1 MFETEKDQKIT
12 VLGKT
17 FNSEEERREYFKE
30 ELRMHLPELK
40 KMEGFPIGE
49 DEDILN
55 LSDPPYYTA
64 CPNPWLNDFISE
76 WEGKKD
82 NDGKSVNVP
91 YAIDVEVNKNISSY
105 NVHSYHTKV
114 PHTAIQRYLL
124 HYTNP
129 GDIIIDAFGGT
140 GMAGY
145 AALINENERA
155 QTKHAI
161 ENEFKKLGN
170 DVKWGKRNAIISD
183 LSPIA
188 SFISSVFNSNFDS
201 ELFLNNVEEVI
212 AKLKIKIGNLFL
224 SDGNTINY
232 VAYSDF
238 VICEYCGNDQSYYE
252 IAYNEDSSLKD
263 ELTCLDCS
271 STLNKRNL
279 TKCYEHVFD
288 PLTKAS
294 RNVRKFRPILV
305 NQNSKNGR
313 VLRGFND
320 SDSKRLDEASTMI
333 NDNMKIDLILGKGDN
348 WGDTWRAGV
357 HKGFEYIH
365 DFYDNSILVFI
376 TQYIEEIK
384 NYENKNQLMFLLTA
398 ILPKLTKL
406 NRYMP
411 QHGSRALV
419 GPMAGTLYLPSMYVV
434 NNPIDQLEFQ
444 LKKIIKGIDSKSNQ
458 VVSVNS
464 ATRLTLERNSIDYIF
479 TDPPFGA
486 NIMYS
491 ELNVFPEFWLKVRTN
506 NQFEAI
512 ESKSQNK
519 SLFEYQDLMLKSF
532 SEYNRVLKPNSW
544 MTVVFSNTS
553 ASVWNTIQYSI
564 NRAGFVISSVSAL
577 NKGKGGLQAL
587 IGPTA
592 VNQDLVIS
600 CYKPSSEFDEKFRKN
615 QNIDVAVWDF
625 VKEHLRHLPIHITTN
640 NSTYAIVERSP
651 KILFDRLISFY
662 VQKGLPVPIDAG
674 ALQKGLREHFIE
686 RDGMFFTNEQVQ
698 EYDKKKAENPEFIQ
712 LSILVSSEQDGVLW
726 LKNLLTEKTL
736 TYQDIQPQW
745 LQALAGVRKGDVIP
759 ELADILE
766 ENFLKDSEGKWYTP
780 DPENEADLAK
790 LRTKHLLKQF
800 DTYKTEAAKRKAKKI
815 KEVRVEALRAGF
827 KQCYQVKDFNSIVL
841 VGDKIPNNLL
851 MEDEVLLQFYD
862 IASSRI

>member
-1 MFETEKDQKIT
+1 MDNKVT

-17 FNSEEERREYFKE
+17 FNTEEERRTYFRE
-30 ELRMHLPELK
+30 ELRKKIPELK
-40 KMEGFPIGE
+40 QMEGFPIGE

-55 LSDPPYYTA
+55 ISDPPYYTA
-64 CPNPWLNDFISE
+64 CPNPWLNDFIAE
-76 WEGKKD
+76 WERKKG

-114 PHTAIQRYLL
+114 PHTAILRYLL

-145 AALINENERA
+145 AALMTENEGA

-170 DVKWGKRNAIISD
+170 DVRWGKRNAIISD

-201 ELFLNNVEEVI
+201 ELFLNNAEEVI
-212 AKLKIKIGNLFL
+212 ANLKNKIGNLFL
-224 SDGNTINY
+224 SDGHSINY

-238 VICEYCGNDQSYYE
+238 VVCENCGNDQSYYE
-252 IAYNEDSSLKD
+252 TAYKEDSSLKD
-263 ELTCLDCS
+263 ELTCLHCS
-271 STLNKRNL
+271 STLNKRKL
-279 TKCYEHVFD
+279 TKSYEHVFD

-294 RNVRKFRPILV
+294 RSVRKFRPILV
-305 NQNSKNGR
+305 NQNSNNGR
-313 VLRGFND
+313 LLRTFND
-320 SDSKRLDEASTMI
+320 SDSTRLDVATTMI
-333 NDNMKIDLILGKGDN
+333 KDNMKIDLILGKGDN

-365 DFYDNSILVFI
+365 DFYDTSILVFI
-376 TQYIEEIK
+376 THFIEEIK

-419 GPMAGTLYLPSMYVV
+419 GPMAGTLYLPSLYVV

-464 ATRLTLERNSIDYIF
+464 ATRLTLDENSVDYIF

-600 CYKPSSEFDEKFRKN
+600 CYKPSLEFDEKFREN

-625 VKEHLRHLPIHITTN
+625 VQEHLCHLPIHISTN

-674 ALQKGLREHFIE
+674 AFQKVLRERFIE
-686 RDGMFFTNEQVQ
+686 RDGMFFTNGQVQ
-698 EYDKKKAENPEFIQ
+698 EYDKKKAENPEFVQ
-712 LSILVSSEQDGVLW
+712 LSVLVSSEQDGVLW
-726 LKNLLTEKTL
+726 LKNVLSEKPL
-736 TYQDIQPQW
+736 AYQYIQPLW
-745 LQALAGVRKGDVIP
+745 MQALAGVRKGDVIP

-766 ENFLKDSEGKWYTP
+766 ENFLKDEQGKWYMP
-780 DPENEADLAK
+780 DPENEVDLEK
-790 LRTKHLLKQF
+790 LRTKRLLKQF
-800 DTYKTEAAKRKAKKI
+800 DVYKTGAAKPKGKI

-827 KQCYQVKDFNSIVL
+827 KQSYQDKDFKTIVQI
-841 VGDKIPNNLL
+841 GDRIPNNLL